1 MKKNKILKI
10 TSSYWVLAGI
20 ILLVGA
26 CTRSQTTNKYSA
38 MSSVSAASVKKA
50 DFPAWPASFGFGKP
64 ATSLQIALLDIDV
77 RPDGKGLPQGSGTVP
92 AGKAIYAVR
101 CAACHGK
108 TGVEG
113 PNNRLVSV
121 TDGEIAGPESSK
133 EKTIGNY
140 WPYATTL
147 FDYIRRAMPF
157 NAPGSLTNE
166 EVYALT
172 AFLLNANKIIPPEA
186 NMNAET
192 LPKVVMPAHKFFIP
206 DDRKGGP
213 EVR

>member
-1 MKKNKILKI
+1 MKNLKILKNSGFNWLL
-10 TSSYWVLAGI
+10 TGL
-20 ILLVGA
+20 ILLGAA
-26 CTRSQTTNKYSA
+26 CTRSPTANKSSA
-38 MSSVSAASVKKA
+38 TAVVPSTQVTKA
-50 DFPAWPASFGFGKP
+50 DSENWPTSFGFGKP
-64 ATSLQIALLDIDV
+64 ATAQEIALLDIDV
-77 RPDGKGLPQGSGTVP
+77 RPDGKGLPGGSGTVL
-92 AGKAIYAVR
+92 AGKAVYAVK

-121 TDGEIAGPESSK
+121 VETDAAGTENNK

-172 AFLLNANKIIPPEA
+172 AFLLNANKIIPAEA
-186 NMNAET
+186 FMNAET
-192 LPKVVMPAHKFFIP
+192 LPKVVMPAQKLFVP

>member
-1 MKKNKILKI
+1 MENLKILKNSGFNWLL
-10 TSSYWVLAGI
+10 TGL
-20 ILLVGA
+20 ILLGAA
-26 CTRSQTTNKYSA
+26 CTRSLTANKSTA
-38 MSSVSAASVKKA
+38 TAVVPSTQVTKA
-50 DFPAWPASFGFGKP
+50 DSANWPVSFGFGKP
-64 ATSLQIALLDIDV
+64 ATAQEIALLDIDV
-77 RPDGKGLPQGSGTVP
+77 RPDGKGLPGGSGTVL
-92 AGKAIYAVR
+92 AGKAVYAVK

-121 TDGEIAGPESSK
+121 AENETAGAETSK

-172 AFLLNANKIIPPEA
+172 AFLLNANKIIPSEA
-186 NMNAET
+186 SINAET
-192 LPKVVMPAHKFFIP
+192 LPKVVMPAQKLFVP